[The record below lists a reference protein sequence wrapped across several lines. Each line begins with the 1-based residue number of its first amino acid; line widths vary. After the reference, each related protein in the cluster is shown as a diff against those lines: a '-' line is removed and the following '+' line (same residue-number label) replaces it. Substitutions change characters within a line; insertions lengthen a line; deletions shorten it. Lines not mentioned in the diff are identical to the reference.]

1 MIIKLTIKHILKGV
15 LKLFDF
21 NNFDTPITNKL
32 ISQIEPQIKINDTQV
47 FENDKIKLIEDVKKA
62 LNNFNLINRKD
73 DK

>member
-1 MIIKLTIKHILKGV
+1 MITNNIKHLLNGM

-32 ISQIEPQIKINDTQV
+32 ISQIEPQIKISDTQV

-62 LNNFNLINRKD
+62 LNNFNSINRKD
-73 DK
+73 E